1 MDVCVAGH
9 SVPARREVRRSDST
23 LGGGTVRAVQSVR
36 SGPRC
41 RANSSVRVEVRV
53 EVLGVRHLLYDQ
65 YARPGICQTWHVPVM
80 ATPSLADPVTT
91 YVVAR
96 LWSGRG
102 FEGEFVLV
110 NVIPRV

>member
-1 MDVCVAGH
+1 M
-9 SVPARREVRRSDST
+9 
-23 LGGGTVRAVQSVR
+23 
-36 SGPRC
+36 
-41 RANSSVRVEVRV
+41 
-53 EVLGVRHLLYDQ
+53 LYGQ
-65 YARPGICQTWHVPVM
+65 YARPGIGQTWHVPVM

>member
-1 MDVCVAGH
+1 MNMGPMFVVF
-9 SVPARREVRRSDST
+9 SL
-23 LGGGTVRAVQSVR
+23 LGAH
-36 SGPRC
+36 
-41 RANSSVRVEVRV
+41 E
-53 EVLGVRHLLYDQ
+53 HM
-65 YARPGICQTWHVPVM
+65 PVM